1 MAASRQDSRGAV
13 AAFMARQ
20 RDLFPTEL
28 AIAKAAPHY
37 LHGAHRATEPAAP
50 GAREREDGGRDGRP
64 SR

>member
-1 MAASRQDSRGAV
+1 MMSKPDSRRAL

-37 LHGAHRATEPAAP
+37 LHGARRGATEPAAP